1 MLQNF
6 LRLLLLT
13 SIAVVSACG
22 GGGGDTTSS
31 SGDTQAPSIVSGG
44 GNQVL
49 RSSGDISIVFS
60 ESIDTG
66 SIDFSGTTA
75 ISGGSPTAAWSTT
88 TISNDTLTLSGAWV
102 SGDLILDLADAAGNT
117 LSTQFGGVTYQFTI
131 TVDDTSPT
139 GSSSP
144 LTDTILDTSSSVVL
158 TYNETVLDS
167 SIVIGGDLQTS
178 AGVPVLSSGT
188 ILTIAPSTTW
198 ATGDNQTLIVT
209 VTDSAGNSVSD
220 TLTFNVLDGVVYVDG
235 TNGLDTNSGSLA
247 LPKLTIQEAITT
259 ADNAF
264 TTGDV
269 KVALGTYTE
278 SVTLADGISLLGGY
292 VTGFASRDAVTNVTV
307 INSNASASTI
317 TASSITTA
325 NTLLDGFTI
334 NGSSG
339 VTLTSAIT
347 YSGSSVDAVGLTIS
361 NNIINGGSGSSTS
374 RGLNITGNVNV
385 DNNVINGGT
394 APFAQAVLAVGGEF
408 AKITPT
414 FSNNTI
420 NGGGVGSSGSISYGM
435 SLMHSSSNISGNT
448 IQAGAALTNTGLRY
462 NNGSGDIY
470 NNHIEG
476 GAGTASIGLDIGRF
490 NTSIYNNTIYGGSA
504 NFVIAIKMTSESIS
518 INSVKLYNNTID
530 AGSSV
535 STNYAIA
542 FLGSSSDNDITNNNF
557 IGRNGATTTCLRDMT
572 TSSDALSMLRN
583 NNLFQCDTLYINTN
597 GAYQYTTITAL
608 HAATAFTASGN
619 ETMNPNVVSATDYHL
634 TATTPN
640 FIRSGGVNLSS
651 EFVTD
656 KDDVARVF
664 SVGAYVYV
672 P

>member
-6 LRLLLLT
+6 LRLFLIL
-13 SIAVVSACG
+13 SIAFISACG
-22 GGGGDTTSS
+22 GSDGDEGGP
-31 SGDTQAPSIVSGG
+31 GDTQSPSVISGG
-44 GNQVL
+44 LSQTIKSSAQV
-49 RSSGDISIVFS
+49 SIIFDEGIDIA
-60 ESIDTG
+60 
-66 SIDFSGTTA
+66 SIDFTGTTA
-75 ISGGSPTAAWSTT
+75 IGGGSPTATASTT
-88 TISNDTLTLSGAWV
+88 TVSNDTLTLSGSWV
-102 SGDLILDLADAAGNT
+102 SGDVIFDLDDAAGNT
-117 LSTQFGGVTYQFTI
+117 SSVQFSI

-139 GSSSP
+139 ASTSP
-144 LTDTILDTSSSVVL
+144 LTDTILNASSNVVL
-158 TYNETVLDS
+158 TYTETILDS
-167 SIVIGGDLQTS
+167 SIVISGDLQTS
-178 AGVPVLSSGT
+178 AGVPVLTSGT
-188 ILTIAPSTTW
+188 TLTITPTTTW
-198 ATGDNQTLIVT
+198 AIGDNQTLT
-209 VTDSAGNSVSD
+209 VTATDGAGNSVSD
-220 TLTFNVLDGVVYVDG
+220 TLTFHVLDGVVYVDG
-235 TNGLDTNSGSLA
+235 TNGSDANPGSLA
-247 LPKLTIQEAITT
+247 LPKSTIQAGITA

-292 VTGFASRDAVTNVTV
+292 VAGFASRDAATNVTV

-339 VTLTSAIT
+339 VTSTSAIT
-347 YSGSSVDAVGLTIS
+347 YSGSSVDAAGLTIS
-361 NNIINGGSGSSTS
+361 NNIINGGSGSSIS
-374 RGLNITGNVNV
+374 RGLYITSNVNV

-408 AKITPT
+408 AKITPA

-420 NGGGVGSSGSISYGM
+420 NGGGVGTAGSYSYGM

-448 IQAGAALTNTGLRY
+448 IQAGVALTNTGLRY
-462 NNGSGDIY
+462 NNGLGDIY

-476 GAGTASIGLDIGRF
+476 SSGTASIGLDLGRF
-490 NTSIYNNTIYGGSA
+490 YTSIYNNTIYGGSA
-504 NFVIAIKMTSESIS
+504 TTAIAIKMTSENVS
-518 INSVKLYNNTID
+518 INTVKLYNNTID

-542 FLGSSSDNDITNNNF
+542 FLGSSSDNDITNNNI
-557 IGRNGATTTCLRDMT
+557 IGRDGATTTCLRDIT
-572 TSSDALSMLRN
+572 TSSDALSLLRN

-597 GAYQYTTITAL
+597 GAYQYTTIAGL
-608 HAATAFTASGN
+608 HTATAFSASGN

-640 FIRSGGVNLSS
+640 FIRSGGISLNS
-651 EFVTD
+651 EFTTD
-656 KDDVARVF
+656 KDGVARVF